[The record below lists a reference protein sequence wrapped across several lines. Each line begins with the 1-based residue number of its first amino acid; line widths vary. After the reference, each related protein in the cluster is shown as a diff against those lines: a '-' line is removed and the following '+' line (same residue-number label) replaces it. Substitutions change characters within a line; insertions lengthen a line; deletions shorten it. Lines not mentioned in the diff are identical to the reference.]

1 MTDVRFCK
9 RGGAPIY
16 WARLAAPRTAATEV
30 YTIEICLCQGIFIAV
45 RRFPPLVAQ
54 VVPPRW
60 RRSPHRVSRST
71 LACDAQGTCVRAI
84 NIGNALHRPDALR
97 RPLSLAEL
105 AGRPPAPS
113 SQVAQACSAGLDTG
127 CAPCRHQTGGCGEQH
142 RQAASG
148 VAAPRGA
155 GSAVWQLHKLGC
167 LSAASH
173 W

>member
-30 YTIEICLCQGIFIAV
+30 YTIEICLFVAV

-71 LACDAQGTCVRAI
+71 LACDAQGTCIRAI
-84 NIGNALHRPDALR
+84 NIGHALHRPDALR